1 MTRSNVLSVLARYIG
16 KENGIKVERLAH
28 EAGCTPRQA
37 RALVTELR
45 EEGVPVCAHP
55 STGYFMAAN
64 DAELQRYFIAFLES
78 RAMRSLHLIARV
90 KRISLPDLLGQLRL
104 PT

>member
-1 MTRSNVLSVLARYIG
+1 MTRSNVLSVLARYVG

-37 RALVTELR
+37 RAFVTALR
-45 EEGVPVCAHP
+45 DEGMAICAHP
-55 STGYFMAAN
+55 STGYFIAAN
-64 DAELQRYFIAFLES
+64 EHELERYFISFLEA
-78 RAMRSLHLIARV
+78 RAMRSLRLIARAR
-90 KRISLPDLLGQLRL
+90 RIPLPELLGQLRL